1 MKKTLIFSGL
11 NTFCRFKAITYD
23 CRRPT
28 YLFSK
33 RFTEINENLENRYLI
48 CLKLSHK
55 SPFYSIQGCHPS
67 TLRST
72 ESGPFFQSLCTTK
85 APFPIL
91 CVNFSTQRLCANA
104 NDSAD
109 DLAWLDVANL
119 KALPFLLK
127 HHLLID
133 SLATLQICLVIF

>member
-1 MKKTLIFSGL
+1 MRKTLIFSGL

-72 ESGPFFQSLCTTK
+72 ESGPFFHSLCTTK
-85 APFPIL
+85 APFQIL
-91 CVNFSTQRLCANA
+91 CVNFSTQTQMTAPMTLHGSTLPTYIVKCTFNC
-104 NDSAD
+104 SYQ
-109 DLAWLDVANL
+109 LDTLTAGL
-119 KALPFLLK
+119 YMIGLL
-127 HHLLID
+127 
-133 SLATLQICLVIF
+133 